1 MAASVLRLASRRC
14 LCVRLNAGVSMRHLV
29 PMVTSAKEEMAKF
42 WEKNTRS
49 KRPLSPHITIYGW
62 SLPMMM
68 SITHRG
74 TGVGM
79 SLGVSLF
86 ALSALALPGQF
97 PDYLDMIKSLSL
109 GPALIYSAKFALA
122 LPLTYHT
129 WNGIRHLV
137 WDMGIG
143 FKIPHLYQS
152 GALVLILTVLS
163 SLGIAAM

>member
-1 MAASVLRLASRRC
+1 MQRALPVA
-14 LCVRLNAGVSMRHLV
+14 
-29 PMVTSAKEEMAKF
+29 TSAKEEMAKF
-42 WEKNTRS
+42 WEKNTQS
-49 KRPLSPHITIYGW
+49 KRPLSPHISIYEW

-97 PDYLDMIKSLSL
+97 PDYLDMVKTLSL

-137 WDMGIG
+137 WDMGVG
-143 FKIPHLYQS
+143 FKIPQLYQS
-152 GALVLILTVLS
+152 GVLVLILTVLS

>member
-14 LCVRLNAGVSMRHLV
+14 LFVRLNAGFSMQRALPV
-29 PMVTSAKEEMAKF
+29 ATSAKEEMAKF
-42 WEKNTRS
+42 WEKNTQS
-49 KRPLSPHITIYGW
+49 KRPLSPHISIYEW

-97 PDYLDMIKSLSL
+97 PDYLDMVKTLSL

-137 WDMGIG
+137 WDMGVG
-143 FKIPHLYQS
+143 FKIPQLYQS
-152 GALVLILTVLS
+152 GVLVLILTVLS